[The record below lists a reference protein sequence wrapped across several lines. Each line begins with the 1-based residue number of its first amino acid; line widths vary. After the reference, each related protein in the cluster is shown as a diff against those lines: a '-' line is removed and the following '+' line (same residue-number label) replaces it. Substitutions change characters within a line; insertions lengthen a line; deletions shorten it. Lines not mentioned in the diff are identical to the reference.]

1 MTAIHDQG
9 IVHLDWYISNF
20 MWKLDSCSGRV
31 IVKIIDFDS
40 AHIIGDS
47 LTDETRT
54 RLQGT
59 RFELANREPGGAAD
73 LRNYDVSLMK
83 LLRRN
88 IGNPRLCSDNKSDLD
103 DCFRRLQISYLSS

>member
-1 MTAIHDQG
+1 MTAIHRQG
-9 IVHLDWYISNF
+9 VVHLDWYISNF
-20 MWKLDSCSGRV
+20 MWKLDSCSGGV

-40 AHIIGDS
+40 AHIIGDT
-47 LTDETRT
+47 LTEETIT

-59 RFELANREPGGAAD
+59 RYELANREPGGAAD
-73 LRNYDVSLMK
+73 LRNYDVSLMN